1 MDDFGRELEQSV
13 REVLAFLDGKLA
25 LQAHFY
31 VRPRDVREACGFTP
45 SQMAQRLGM
54 DLAVY
59 LAWEG
64 GMVRL
69 RSEVT
74 FHEQRSE
81 ASPAELLRQLV
92 EAVNAESPGG

>member
-1 MDDFGRELEQSV
+1 MDDFGRELDQSA
-13 REVLAFLDGKLA
+13 REFLAFLYGKLA

-31 VRPRDVREACGFTP
+31 VRPRDERQTCGLTP
-45 SQMAQRLGM
+45 SQMAERLSMG
-54 DLAVY
+54 LAAY

-69 RSEVT
+69 CSEVT
-74 FHEQRSE
+74 VYEQLPE

-92 EAVNAESPGG
+92 EAVNAKSPGM